1 MTFLAGFDRRRAR
14 IVAIAAVGL
23 CMALVAA
30 LAPPTEDANA
40 APNKRSRFVPVQ
52 LLALNDFH
60 GNLEP
65 PSGSSGRITL
75 PGGSTVDAGGA
86 GFLATHLD
94 TLRAGHEHSTFV
106 AAGDLIG
113 ASPLVSALFHDEP
126 TIQALN
132 MMDLEITSVG
142 NHEFDDGQTELLRMQ
157 RGGCHPDGGDTTC
170 VGGEE
175 FEGADF
181 QYLSANV
188 VKERSGKSLLP
199 AYNIERYDGIKVAYI
214 GMTLE
219 NTPQIVS
226 ASGIQGLEFKDE
238 AETANKLVRKLK
250 REKGVQSFVV
260 LLHEGGIPTGG
271 FNDCPGISGP
281 IIDIADRMS
290 NEIDAIIS
298 GHTHAAYNCEIDGK
312 LVTSSSSFGRLVTE
326 VSLTLD
332 RKTND
337 IDVASANNVI
347 VTRTVTPDPEVA
359 ALVEKYKTASA
370 PIANRVIGSITA
382 DIVRAQN
389 AAGESALG
397 DVIADAQLEETAAPE
412 DGGAVMA
419 FMNPG
424 GIRADLTFAPIGVE
438 AAGEVTY
445 GEMFTVQPFG
455 NNLVTLTL
463 TGEQIDTLL
472 EQQWVGQ
479 TDPKPKILQ
488 VSEGFTYTWD
498 ATAPDGSK
506 IDAASIMIGGVPVV
520 PTDSYR
526 VTVNSFLA
534 DGGDNFVVLREGTD
548 RVGGVVDTDAFEHY
562 FQAHDPVS
570 PGPMNR
576 IVRVN

>member
-1 MTFLAGFDRRRAR
+1 M
-14 IVAIAAVGL
+14 
-23 CMALVAA
+23 
-30 LAPPTEDANA
+30 P
-40 APNKRSRFVPVQ
+40 KKKSRFVRVQ

-65 PSGSSGRITL
+65 PSGSSGRINL
-75 PGGSTVDAGGA
+75 PNGTTVDAGGA
-86 GFLATHLD
+86 EFLATHLD
-94 TLRAGHEHSTFV
+94 TLRAGHKHSTFV
-106 AAGDLIG
+106 AAGDLLG

-132 MMDLEITSVG
+132 MMGLQISSVG
-142 NHEFDDGQTELLRMQ
+142 NHEFDDGQTELLRIQ

-188 VKERSGKSLLP
+188 VKENGKTLLP
-199 AYNIERYDGIKVAYI
+199 RYSIETYGGIKVAYI

-226 ASGIQGLEFKDE
+226 AAGIQGLDFKDE
-238 AETANKLVRKLK
+238 ARTANKLVRELRRK
-250 REKGVQSFVV
+250 RGVKSFVV
-260 LLHEGGIPTGG
+260 LLHEGGVPSGG
-271 FNDCPGISGP
+271 YNECPGISGP
-281 IIDIADRMS
+281 IVGIANRM
-290 NEIDAIIS
+290 NDQVDAIIS
-298 GHTHAAYNCEIDGK
+298 GHTHAAYNCEIAGK

-326 VSLTLD
+326 VNLTLD

-337 IDVASANNVI
+337 IKVIRANNVI
-347 VTRTVTPDPEVA
+347 VTRTVAADPEVT
-359 ALVEKYKTASA
+359 ALVDKYQTAAA

-382 DIVRAQN
+382 DILRAQN

-397 DVIADAQLEETAAPE
+397 DVIADAQLEETTAPE
-412 DGGAVMA
+412 DGGAVVA

-424 GIRADLTFAPIGVE
+424 GIRGDLTFAPSGAE
-438 AAGEVTY
+438 APGEVTY

-463 TGEQIDTLL
+463 TGAQIDTLL

-498 ATAPDGSK
+498 GAAPDGSK
-506 IDAASIMIGGVPVV
+506 VDAASIMIDGVPVV

-562 FQAHDPVS
+562 FEAHNPVA
-570 PGPMNR
+570 PGPMDR